1 MNFKYLKTLLFEI
14 KELASSQLLIVV
26 ILFVQVGIVTR
37 GLGTTSYGQAVLVLA
52 LIAIIF
58 RTLHARNSDVTLL
71 MLKKYGERMFTLSL
85 VYDLLI
91 GVVCYL
97 ICLVLFQSGL
107 NSLFG
112 NYSMSISLNI
122 LLICRIFQTLSEI
135 SKTDF
140 PVFLYSLTA
149 FSTLLI
155 TTCGNFDGPGEKL
168 NTFVN

>member
-71 MLKKYGERMFTLSL
+71 MLKKIWGKNVYTFSCIRLINWCSL
-85 VYDLLI
+85 LFDL
-91 GVVCYL
+91 
-97 ICLVLFQSGL
+97 F
-107 NSLFG
+107 
-112 NYSMSISLNI
+112 SI
-122 LLICRIFQTLSEI
+122 I
-135 SKTDF
+135 S
-140 PVFLYSLTA
+140 
-149 FSTLLI
+149 I
-155 TTCGNFDGPGEKL
+155 
-168 NTFVN
+168 